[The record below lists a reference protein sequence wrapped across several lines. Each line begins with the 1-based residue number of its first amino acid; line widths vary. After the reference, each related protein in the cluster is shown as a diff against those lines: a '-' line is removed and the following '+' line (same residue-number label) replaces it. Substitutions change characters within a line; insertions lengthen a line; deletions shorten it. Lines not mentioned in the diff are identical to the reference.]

1 MHHDADITAYLFEHA
16 RDIILVIDAE
26 SGAIFDANRAAEAA
40 YLYTHDQLL
49 ALTIYDLRI
58 EPPPAVTDQ
67 MRVADSEGILFD
79 TVHRR
84 RDGSTFPV
92 EVSSRGDLISGRRY
106 LFSIIRDVTDRKRFE
121 ADREELLAAT
131 QRALAL
137 RDDFLMIASHELRTP
152 VTNVSL
158 QLQQLIRLLER
169 GATAEDLGTIGD
181 SALREAQRL
190 SVLIDTLLDA
200 QVAKGQLALEL
211 GEVDLE
217 ELVRDVVDRMRG
229 RAEQAGSVIVV
240 DIAAIRGHWDR
251 LRLDQVLT
259 NLLLNALKYGRGRP
273 VHVRARIDG
282 PLAQIEI
289 TDEGIGITTENTRRI
304 FDKFERAVPA
314 HYGGLGLGLF
324 IARQIVEAHAG
335 RVEVESTPGVGST
348 FRVTLPRL
356 PSQAGDVDP
365 ACDPSSSSS

>member
-1 MHHDADITAYLFEHA
+1 VTQHDPQITGYLFEHA
-16 RDIILVIDAE
+16 RDVILVIDAVT
-26 SGAIFDANRAAEAA
+26 GAIVDANRAAEEA
-40 YLYTHDQLL
+40 YQYSRDELL
-49 ALTIYDLRI
+49 ALTIYENRAGAR
-58 EPPPAVTDQ
+58 PSVADQ
-67 MRVADSEGILFD
+67 MRIADSEGLMFD

-92 EVSSRGDLISGRRY
+92 EVSSRGDLMSGRRY
-106 LFSIIRDVTDRKRFE
+106 LFSIVRDITERKRFE

-158 QLQQLIRLLER
+158 QLQQLVRQIER
-169 GATAEDLGTIGD
+169 GGTLQNIAEL
-181 SALREAQRL
+181 SEAALREAARL
-190 SVLIDTLLDA
+190 SALIDALLHA
-200 QVAKGQLALEL
+200 QVAKGHLALEL
-211 GEVDLE
+211 DEVDLA
-217 ELVRDVVDRMRG
+217 ELAREVTDRLRM
-229 RAEQAGSVIVV
+229 RAEQAGSELVIDVV
-240 DIAAIRGHWDR
+240 PIQGRWDR

-273 VHVRARIDG
+273 VRVRARTDG

-289 TDEGIGITTENTRRI
+289 ADEGIGVTSENTRRI

-324 IARQIVEAHAG
+324 IARQIVEAHDG

-356 PSQAGDVDP
+356 LLPG
-365 ACDPSSSSS
+365 